1 MVSIWNVLAWSVFCV
16 RACLFT
22 LYQSKPGTVGLAFEE
37 HLLLREKWTASQP
50 SILLSQ
56 RRTILSVLYFPS
68 RKTLVYLI
76 LFHNHLC
83 LFVLLLSVDQCSSL
97 FSNPVGQQN
106 TEIGGREVQGGKKS
120 QKKLSFFPESKG
132 LGKNAFE
139 KNEITQYSLHG

>member
-1 MVSIWNVLAWSVFCV
+1 MFSVFVLAFLLCTRVNLVQLAWSFCQ
-16 RACLFT
+16 AG
-22 LYQSKPGTVGLAFEE
+22 KGAFEE

-132 LGKNAFE
+132 LGKDAFE